1 MAKFEREV
9 EIDAPVESV
18 WEALVNP
25 NYWPQWFPG
34 VDTISNVTT
43 IGEDGSFEWASEDRK
58 GTGVILKFIPL
69 KELEIITQVGDDKDA
84 HLFKLKPV
92 GKFLG
97 LGDDECKVEYTMD
110 TLSGGGIL
118 GRFVTGG
125 NPKDAMQVKKTVH
138 KLRKL
143 IESL

>member
-9 EIDAPVESV
+9 EIDAPVDTV
-18 WEALVNP
+18 WEVLINP
-25 NYWPQWFPG
+25 DYWTSWFPG
-34 VDTISNVTT
+34 MNSISNVGP
-43 IGEDGSFEWASEDRK
+43 IDKGASFEWSSDDK
-58 GTGVILKFIPL
+58 TGTGTIKNFIPM
-69 KELEIITQVGDDKDA
+69 KELEIVTQVGNDKDE
-84 HLFKLKPV
+84 HLFKLKPI

-97 LGDDECKVEYTMD
+97 LGEDECKVNYTMD

-125 NPKDAMQVKKTVH
+125 NPKDAIQVKKTVH

-143 IESL
+143 VESL

>member
-18 WEALVNP
+18 WEVLVNP
-25 NYWPQWFPG
+25 KYWPQWFPG
-34 VDTISNVTT
+34 VDNISNVTT
-43 IGEDGSFEWASEDRK
+43 IGMDGSFEWNSEDRK
-58 GTGVILKFIPL
+58 GTGVIMKFTPL
-69 KELEIITQVGDDKDA
+69 KELEIVTQVGNDKDG
-84 HLFKLKPV
+84 HHFKLKPV

-143 IESL
+143 VESL

>member
-18 WEALVNP
+18 WEVLVNP
-25 NYWPQWFPG
+25 VYWPQWFPG
-34 VDTISNVTT
+34 VDSVSNVTS
-43 IGEDGSFEWASEDRK
+43 IKSGGSFEWTGADRN
-58 GTGVILKFIPL
+58 GTGTIRKYNPL
-69 KELEIITQVGDDKDA
+69 KEIEIVTQVGKDKDS
-84 HLFKLKPV
+84 HKFKLKPV

-97 LGDDECKVEYTMD
+97 LGEDECRLEYTMD
-110 TLSGGGIL
+110 TLGGGGIL

-125 NPKDAMQVKKTVH
+125 NPKDAIQVKKTVH

-143 IESL
+143 VESL

>member
-18 WEALVNP
+18 WKALINP
-25 NYWPQWFPG
+25 DYWSQWFPG
-34 VDTISNVTT
+34 VESISNMTS
-43 IGEDGSFEWASEDRK
+43 IEMGGSFEWTSEDRK
-58 GTGVILKFIPL
+58 GTGMIQKFIPG
-69 KELEIITQVGDDKDA
+69 KELEIVTQVGDDKDA
-84 HLFKLKPV
+84 HYFKLKPV

-143 IESL
+143 VESL

>member
-1 MAKFEREV
+1 MSKFEREV

-18 WEALVNP
+18 WEVLVNP
-25 NYWPQWFPG
+25 NLWPQWFPG
-34 VDTISNVTT
+34 VDNISNVTS
-43 IGEDGSFEWASEDRK
+43 IGVDGSFEWTSEDRN
-58 GTGVILKFIPL
+58 GTGTILKFIPM
-69 KELEIITQVGDDKDA
+69 KELEIVTQVGNDKDG
-84 HLFKLKPV
+84 HHFKLKSV

-143 IESL
+143 VESL

>member
-18 WEALVNP
+18 WEVLINP
-25 NYWPQWFPG
+25 KYWPQWFPG
-34 VDTISNVTT
+34 VDNVSNVTT
-43 IGEDGSFEWASEDRK
+43 IGMDGSFEWNSEDRK
-58 GTGVILKFIPL
+58 GTGVIMKFTPL
-69 KELEIITQVGDDKDA
+69 KELEIVTQVGNDKDG
-84 HLFKLKPV
+84 HHFKLKPV

-143 IESL
+143 IEGL

>member
-9 EIDAPVESV
+9 EIDAPVETV
-18 WEALVNP
+18 WEILINP
-25 NYWPQWFPG
+25 KYWPQWFPG
-34 VDTISNVTT
+34 VGSISNVTT
-43 IGEDGSFEWASEDRK
+43 IDEGASFEWSSDDKA
-58 GTGVILKFIPL
+58 GTGTIKKYVPM
-69 KELEIITQVGDDKDA
+69 KELEIITQVGKDKDG
-84 HLFKLKPV
+84 HHFKLKPV

-97 LGDDECKVEYTMD
+97 LGEDECKVEYTMD

-125 NPKDAMQVKKTVH
+125 NPKDAIQVKKTVH

-143 IESL
+143 VESL

>member
-9 EIDAPVESV
+9 EIDASVESV
-18 WEALVNP
+18 WKLIINP
-25 NYWPQWFPG
+25 DYWPQWFPG
-34 VDTISNVTT
+34 VNSISNVTT
-43 IGEDGSFEWASEDRK
+43 IGVGGSFEWTSEDRN
-58 GTGVILKFIPL
+58 GTGMIQKFTPG

-84 HLFKLKPV
+84 HIFKLKPV

-143 IESL
+143 VESL